1 MISRLHALVPLR
13 FPVRP
18 VLLACLLCVEAPATA
33 SPSSAQ
39 IVMVGH
45 VPRDRGSL
53 KCGLFDREGWLK
65 RPLQSAQAVPAGLRG
80 VCQFQPLAPGSYAW
94 GAYLDENDNGRLD
107 FDLTGYPREPY
118 GVSNGV
124 RAHLLLPP
132 SFDAAKIDYPGGE
145 LTVQLQ
151 LE

>member
-1 MISRLHALVPLR
+1 
-13 FPVRP
+13 
-18 VLLACLLCVEAPATA
+18 
-33 SPSSAQ
+33 
-39 IVMVGH
+39 MVGH
-45 VPRDRGSL
+45 VPRDRGRL
-53 KCGLFDREGWLK
+53 KCGLFDREGWLT

-107 FDLTGYPREPY
+107 FDLTGRPREPY

-132 SFDAAKIDYPGGE
+132 SFDAAKIDYQGGE